1 MSDDNNY
8 NSPFQTWYEVAGVR
22 AGERRMLGS
31 EYELADIYYPP
42 ELAPVTNHPFVI
54 KLGSEVRRRLLIR
67 HLYIYLDA
75 IERLEHEIVN
85 TVVYKIARNKLL
97 PDIPVSMRMDA
108 YKIYTDEAYHMLYSA
123 DLLEQIKTLT
133 GIEPILAPPSFSL
146 YVNKISQELGGNY
159 LELIITLLSVVTE
172 TMISSILL
180 EIPKDKRV
188 VETVRNLIR
197 DHAEDEGRHSKFFSM
212 LFERY
217 WPKLTVQERR
227 IMGPLLPKL
236 IVNFTRPNLAAITKV
251 LMAEDLNEDTAR
263 GIVEECYTESSIE
276 KSAANAA
283 QVSVSLFNRFGV
295 MKDSK
300 TKDEFLRTGLWNP
313 K

>member
-227 IMGPLLPKL
+227 IM
-236 IVNFTRPNLAAITKV
+236 
-251 LMAEDLNEDTAR
+251 AEDLNEDTAR